1 MSKTESQLPQPTTVA
16 VVPKKKPYPFWLGG
30 VAATI
35 AASITHPLDL
45 TKVRLQAS
53 GDKRMIESLKK
64 TVRTAG
70 VRGLFDG
77 ISGTWMRQMSYSM
90 CRFWAYE
97 ESKKLVGATSK
108 DAPAWKLGLAGS
120 MAGGIAGFVGN
131 PGEIVMVRLQ
141 GDFAKAPEKRFNYKH
156 CFDALFRM
164 VREEGASSLGRGV
177 GPNVF
182 RAILMNASQLASYD
196 FFKAE
201 LLKTSYFEDNI
212 ACHFTASFAAGTVA
226 TTVCSPADVLKS
238 RIMNASGPG
247 SSSTMGAI
255 RTAIKNEGPM
265 FMFKGWVPAWM
276 RLQPTTILI
285 FLTLEQLKNLVDFS
299 RTKGYDFL

>member
-1 MSKTESQLPQPTTVA
+1 MSSQQSTVA
-16 VVPKKKPYPFWLGG
+16 PPASVSVPPKKKPYPFWLGG

-35 AASITHPLDL
+35 AASVTHPLDL

-70 VRGLFDG
+70 FRGLFDG
-77 ISGTWMRQMSYSM
+77 ITGTWLRQMSYSV
-90 CRFWAYE
+90 CRFWAYD
-97 ESKKLVGATSK
+97 ESKKILGAGK
-108 DAPAWKLGLAGS
+108 DAPMWRLVAAGG
-120 MAGGIAGFVGN
+120 MAGGIAGLVGN

-141 GDFAKAPEKRFNYKH
+141 GDFAKPPEKRFNYKH
-156 CFDALFRM
+156 SIDALYRM
-164 VREEGASSLGRGV
+164 IREEGISSLSRGV

-201 LLKTSYFEDNI
+201 LIKSGYFRDNMV
-212 ACHFTASFAAGTVA
+212 CHFSASFAAGTVA

-247 SSSTMGAI
+247 SSSTLAVI
-255 RTAIKNEGPM
+255 RSSLKNEGAM
-265 FMFKGWVPAWM
+265 FMFKGWLPAWT
-276 RLQPTTILI
+276 RLNPTTILI
-285 FLTLEQLKNLVDFS
+285 FLTLEQLKIAVDYS
-299 RTKGYDFL
+299 RSRGYNFV

>member
-1 MSKTESQLPQPTTVA
+1 MSSSPSESKSTPAPQ
-16 VVPKKKPYPFWLGG
+16 KKLPYPFWLGG

-53 GDKRMIESLKK
+53 GDKRMIESMRK
-64 TVRTAG
+64 TLRTAG
-70 VRGLFDG
+70 MRGMFDG
-77 ISGTWMRQMSYSM
+77 ISGTWLRQMSYSM
-90 CRFWAYE
+90 CRFWAYD
-97 ESKKLVGATSK
+97 ESKKFLGAGRMRL
-108 DAPAWKLGLAGS
+108 LGTGCCGS
-120 MAGGIAGFVGN
+120 MAGGIAGLVGN

-141 GDFAKAPEKRFNYKH
+141 GDFAKPPEKRFNYKH

-164 VREEGASSLGRGV
+164 VREEGVSSLARGV

-201 LLKTSYFEDNI
+201 LLKTPYFNDNI
-212 ACHFTASFAAGTVA
+212 MCHFTASFAAGTVA

-247 SSSTMGAI
+247 SNSTLAVI
-255 RTAIKNEGPM
+255 RTSLKNEGAM
-265 FMFKGWVPAWM
+265 FMFKGWLPAWT

-285 FLTLEQLKNLVDFS
+285 FLTLEQLKNGVDWS
-299 RTKGYDFL
+299 REQGYTFI